1 MGYTHIGPLKKEKK
15 MFIIGITIG
24 ALLSFLGSYIVAT
37 TFRIYDYGYSVDNIL
52 FLVIPLIVFVILLL
66 MIPNIIKKLNLIKEV
81 VHLEKNV
88 GVFGRNHL
96 NMLL

>member
-1 MGYTHIGPLKKEKK
+1 MGYTHSRPSKKEKK

-52 FLVIPLIVFVILLL
+52 FLVTPLIVVVILLL
-66 MIPNIIKKLNLIKEV
+66 MIPYVIKNL
-81 VHLEKNV
+81 
-88 GVFGRNHL
+88 
-96 NMLL
+96 